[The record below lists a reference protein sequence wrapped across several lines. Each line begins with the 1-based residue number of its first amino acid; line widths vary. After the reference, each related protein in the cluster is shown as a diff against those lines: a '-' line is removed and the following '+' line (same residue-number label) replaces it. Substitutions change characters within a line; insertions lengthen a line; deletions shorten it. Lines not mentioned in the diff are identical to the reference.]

1 MTQKHITIHTD
12 GSAIGNPG
20 PGGYGVVLRY
30 GKHVRE
36 LTGGFR
42 RTTNNRME
50 ILAAIEGLRAL
61 KEPCAVTLHSDSQYL
76 VDAINK
82 GWVEQWQAKGWMRTK
97 KERALNVDLWLQLLP
112 LLEKHDVTFV
122 WVRSHVGNPDNERCD
137 VLAKQA
143 AAQKNLPP
151 DEVYEAESAA
161 RAAQPLF
168 SQIADTLR

>member
-1 MTQKHITIHTD
+1 MTQKHITIYTD

-30 GKHVRE
+30 GEHVRE
-36 LTGGFR
+36 LAGGFR

-61 KEPCAVTLHSDSQYL
+61 KETCTVTLHSDSQYL

-82 GWVEQWQAKGWMRTK
+82 GWVKRWQAKGWMRNK
-97 KERALNVDLWLQLLP
+97 KERALNIDLWLQLLP
-112 LLEKHDVTFV
+112 LLEKHNVTFV
-122 WVRSHVGNPDNERCD
+122 WVRGHVGNPDNERCD
-137 VLAKQA
+137 ALAKQA

-151 DEVYEAESAA
+151 DEVYEAEHAV

-168 SQIADTLR
+168 S